1 MKRGREIVQSCM
13 SVDESCRARVCMRFS
28 QLSLI
33 LVKREQELLESS
45 QTRVCM
51 SVFSTLMSPCQAR
64 TRFTG
69 ELTSESLHKRF
80 LSSNNLF
87 KR

>member
-1 MKRGREIVQSCM
+1 MRVVNCQ
-13 SVDESCRARVCMRFS
+13 ARVCMRVLNS
-28 QLSLI
+28 HI

-69 ELTSESLHKRF
+69 ELTSESLHERF
-80 LSSNNLF
+80 LSSNNLL